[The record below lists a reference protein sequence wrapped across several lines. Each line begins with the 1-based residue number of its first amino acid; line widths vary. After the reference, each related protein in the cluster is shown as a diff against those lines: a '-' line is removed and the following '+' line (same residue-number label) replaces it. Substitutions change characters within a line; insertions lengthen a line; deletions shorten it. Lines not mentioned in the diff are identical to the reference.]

1 MSATN
6 TLPQDIVQE
15 LFNYVDGNLYWR
27 ETRTN
32 VVAGS
37 LAGSPNGGKGHFSVQ
52 IENELYRL
60 HNLIWIYFNGDIPE
74 GMVIDHRDNNGGN
87 NAIGNLR
94 LATNSQNSFNSKKR
108 KETSSTYKGV
118 HWNKQ
123 SKSWR
128 ASIRVDG
135 KVKCIG
141 NYSTEHAAHLAW
153 CDVAKELHG
162 EFFRA
167 A

>member
-1 MSATN
+1 MSAIN
-6 TLPQDIVQE
+6 TLPQDVICS
-15 LFNYVDGNLYWR
+15 LFNYSNGNLYWR
-27 ETRTN
+27 ATRTN

-37 LAGSPNGGKGHFSVQ
+37 LAGSPNGEKGHFSVQ
-52 IENELYRL
+52 IENSLYRL
-60 HNLIWIYFNGDIPE
+60 HNLIWIYFNGDIPPDYI
-74 GMVIDHRDNNGGN
+74 IDHKDNNGGN
-87 NAIGNLR
+87 NVIENLR

-108 KETSSTYKGV
+108 VGSSSKYKGV

-123 SKSWR
+123 SNSWR

-141 NYSTEHAAHLAW
+141 NYAAEYDAHLAW
-153 CDVAKELHG
+153 CEVAKELHG